1 MLCVKKPRWIVSL
14 ITVTM
19 TLLSTGLCIA
29 QGQADT
35 IDYIAELN
43 KIGMAGRPES
53 DNAAP
58 YYQKAIELLIKKP
71 ADLTISTRSW
81 LKEQPTQQQ
90 ALLRKW
96 VQDNSSA
103 LEQLQLGSQKS
114 YCWFMQTD
122 QKPQT
127 EMPRLTPI
135 RELAM
140 ALQARAMLQAE
151 DGGVS
156 GAVNDIVTLYRS
168 GAHIAAGPKLLI
180 EKLVGISIKA
190 LSIRAAFNI
199 LDGKMIDTDSMKN
212 LQNQLEQL
220 SANYSEPFDV
230 RGEKVYMQG
239 QIETDPQYHA
249 FKPYLKNALEY
260 YDTTSAKTP
269 WQIHTEPVQSP
280 PSDNPLTTDMTKI
293 IEIEYRSRTDT
304 QALITTLALMRY
316 KSDKGAYPAAL
327 PELVR
332 AGYIKELPTDPFSN
346 NPLVYRQTRESFT
359 LYSFG
364 VDYDDDGGDMARD
377 SKGNVRMWADEGDAV
392 FWPVQST
399 ESAQKR
405 VAERKLPTGPEQE
418 KLTESLHNAIMGGD
432 INRIKSIISKGADV
446 NAKNRQSWTS
456 LHTALWYGNNEMV
469 ELLISEGA
477 DVNAQD
483 NSGNT
488 PLHFA
493 AMKGNSDAVNLLIEK
508 GANIDAKT
516 NAEQTPLM
524 FAADYDHKEIVE
536 LLISKGAD
544 VNAQAGNDNAL
555 SLARRKNRNEM
566 VDLLLKHGATEPAQF
581 LMDEGLYGRRGQT
594 EGPARQ
600 PTGRMYQGFEGQAQP
615 GSSLVVISRTSEE
628 ILADANEI
636 KARVKT
642 YEGLAESL
650 EEVES
655 KSRLEKGAW
664 AQRRIDNRTSLIRLA
679 EEQVK
684 LEMTFVRKI
693 AAEEKAEKTTKT
705 IDDVLLS
712 RDDISGRVRKELLV
726 QRREARQDQQQ
737 EVSRGRG
744 MARGSRGTRG
754 RNLQEGYQ
762 QGYGSTAG
770 PGQEMTRREGGYGRR
785 GEPDEGEQLDS
796 ETQNKISQWL
806 QTTLDNKESLMQ
818 FVYTDV
824 RTQYAFIQAVAV
836 EEEAKKTTAAIDGI
850 LLNREERFEDIVLRM
865 EEEAAREAQQMQDG
879 RGRNLRTTRGRA
891 GQDLSQQGQGNESAP
906 RSRRR

>member
-1 MLCVKKPRWIVSL
+1 MLCVKKPHWMVSL

-19 TLLSTGLCIA
+19 TLLSTSLCLA
-29 QGQADT
+29 QGQADPT
-35 IDYIAELN
+35 DYIAELN
-43 KIGMAGRPES
+43 KLGIAGRPES
-53 DNAAP
+53 GNAAP
-58 YYQKAIELLIKKP
+58 YYQKAIELYVKKP
-71 ADLTISTRSW
+71 TDLTISTRSW
-81 LKEQPTQQQ
+81 PKEQPMQQQ
-90 ALLRKW
+90 AVLRKW
-96 VQDNSSA
+96 VQDNNAA
-103 LEQLQLGSQKS
+103 LEQIQLGSQKS
-114 YCWFMQTD
+114 YCWFTQTD

-127 EMPRLTPI
+127 EMPHLTPLK
-135 RELAM
+135 ELAK

-156 GAVNDIVTLYRS
+156 GAVNDIVTLYRF
-168 GAHIAAGPKLLI
+168 GAHIAEGPKLII
-180 EKLVGISIKA
+180 EKLVGINVKSFAI
-190 LSIRAAFNI
+190 SAAFNI
-199 LDGKMIDTDSMKN
+199 LDEKMIAADLMKS

-220 SANYSEPFDV
+220 CPKQNEPFDI
-230 RGEKVYMQG
+230 RGEKIYMQG
-239 QIETDPQYHA
+239 QIETDPNSLP
-249 FKPYLKNALEY
+249 FKPYLKSTLEY
-260 YDTTSAKTP
+260 YDTMAAQTP
-269 WQIHTEPVQSP
+269 WQLHNEQTQSITMR
-280 PSDNPLTTDMTKI
+280 NPLIETTGAGI
-293 IEIEYRSRTDT
+293 VRVVEIEYRSRADT
-304 QALITTLALMRY
+304 QALITTLAILRY
-316 KSDKGAYPAAL
+316 KSDKGMYPASL
-327 PELVR
+327 PELVP

-346 NPLVYRQTRESFT
+346 NPLVYKQTRESFT

-364 VDYDDDGGDMARD
+364 VDFDDDGGQP
-377 SKGNVRMWADEGDAV
+377 SKWGSGDEGGDQV
-392 FWPVQST
+392 FWPLEPTAGTQR
-399 ESAQKR
+399 Q
-405 VAERKLPTGPEQE
+405 VAERKLPSGPEQE
-418 KLTESLHNAIMGGD
+418 KLTKSLYQAIMARD
-432 INRIKSIISKGADV
+432 IDRIKSIISKGADV
-446 NAKNRQSWTS
+446 NAKDRQGWTS

-477 DVNAQD
+477 DVNARD
-483 NSGNT
+483 DSGNT

-493 AMKGNSDAVNLLIEK
+493 AMKGNSDAANLLIEK
-508 GANIDAKT
+508 GANINAKT

-524 FAADYDHKEIVE
+524 FAADYGHKEIVE

-544 VNAQAGNDNAL
+544 VNAQARNDNAL
-555 SLARRKNRNEM
+555 SLARRKNYIEIA
-566 VDLLLKHGATEPAQF
+566 DLLLKHGAKEPTPIIA
-581 LMDEGLYGRRGQT
+581 DEGLYGRRGQT

-600 PTGRMYQGFEGQAQP
+600 PPVYQGFEGQAQP
-615 GSSLVVISRTSEE
+615 GSSLAVIPRTSEE

-655 KSRLEKGAW
+655 KSRLEKSAW
-664 AQRRIDNRTSLIRLA
+664 AQRRIDNRTSLIRVV

-712 RDDISGRVRKELLV
+712 RDNISGRVHKELLA
-726 QRREARQDQQQ
+726 QRRGARQGQQQ
-737 EVSRGRG
+737 DLSRGRG
-744 MARGSRGTRG
+744 MARGRGTRG

-762 QGYGSTAG
+762 QGQQTE
-770 PGQEMTRREGGYGRR
+770 QEMIRREGGYGRR

-806 QTTLDNKESLMQ
+806 QTTLDNKDTLMQ

-824 RTQYAFIQAVAV
+824 RAQYALIQAVAA

-850 LLNREERFEDIVLRM
+850 LLNREKRFEDIVLRV
-865 EEEAAREAQQMQDG
+865 EELAEREQQMQDG

-891 GQDLSQQGQGNESAP
+891 GQDWPQPGQGDESAP

>member
-1 MLCVKKPRWIVSL
+1 MLCVKKPHWMVSL

-19 TLLSTGLCIA
+19 TLLSSGLCMA
-29 QGQADT
+29 QDRTDT

-43 KIGMAGRPES
+43 KIGIAGRPES

-71 ADLTISTRSW
+71 TDLTISTRTW
-81 LKEQPTQQQ
+81 PKEQPAQQQ

-114 YCWFMQTD
+114 YCWFTQTD

-151 DGGVS
+151 DDNVTN
-156 GAVNDIVTLYRS
+156 AVNDMVTLYKF
-168 GAHIAAGPKLLI
+168 GVHIAVGPKHLI
-180 EKLVGISIKA
+180 EKLVGIGVKSFAI
-190 LSIRAAFNI
+190 SAAFNI
-199 LDGKMIDTDSMKN
+199 LDEKMIDTDSMKN

-260 YDTTSAKTP
+260 YDTISAKTP
-269 WQIHTEPVQSP
+269 WQIHTEPAQSP

-346 NPLVYRQTRESFT
+346 NPLVYQQTRESFT

-364 VDYDDDGGDMARD
+364 VDYDDDGGDMARNR
-377 SKGNVRMWADEGDAV
+377 KGNIRMWANEGDAV

-399 ESAQKR
+399 ESARKQA
-405 VAERKLPTGPEQE
+405 AERKLPTGPEQE
-418 KLTESLHNAIMGGD
+418 KLTESLHNAIIGGD
-432 INRIKSIISKGADV
+432 IDQIKSIISKGADV
-446 NAKNRQSWTS
+446 TAKNRQTWTS
-456 LHTALWYGNNEMV
+456 LQTALWYGNNETV

-493 AMKGNSDAVNLLIEK
+493 AIKGNSDAVNLLIEK
-508 GANIDAKT
+508 GANINAKT

-524 FAADYDHKEIVE
+524 FAADNGHKEIVE

-544 VNAQAGNDNAL
+544 VNAQARNDNAL
-555 SLARRKNRNEM
+555 SLARRKNNNEI
-566 VDLLLKHGATEPAQF
+566 VDLLLKHGAREPTPILA
-581 LMDEGLYGRRGQT
+581 DEGLYGRRGQT
-594 EGPARQ
+594 EGPTRQ
-600 PTGRMYQGFEGQAQP
+600 RPGGLSYQGFEGQAQP

-650 EEVES
+650 EEVDS
-655 KSRLEKGAW
+655 KGRLEKSAW
-664 AQRRIDNRTSLIRLA
+664 AQRRIDNRTSLIRVV

-705 IDDVLLS
+705 IDNVLLS
-712 RDDISGRVRKELLV
+712 RDDISGKVRKELSA
-726 QRREARQDQQQ
+726 QRREARRSQQQ

-770 PGQEMTRREGGYGRR
+770 PGQEMRREGVYGRR

-796 ETQNKISQWL
+796 ETWNKINQWL
-806 QTTLDNKESLMQ
+806 QTTLDNKEALMQ

-824 RTQYAFIQAVAV
+824 RTRYAFIQAVAV

-850 LLNREERFEDIVLRM
+850 LLNREERFEDIVLRA
-865 EEEAAREAQQMQDG
+865 EREAQQEQDG
-879 RGRNLRTTRGRA
+879 RGRNTRATRGRA
-891 GQDLSQQGQGNESAP
+891 GQDWSQQGQGNESAP

>member
-260 YDTTSAKTP
+260 YDTISAKTP
-269 WQIHTEPVQSP
+269 WQLRNEQTQSETTQ
-280 PSDNPLTTDMTKI
+280 NPLIGADMTKI

-304 QALITTLALMRY
+304 QALITTLAVLRY
-316 KSDKGAYPAAL
+316 KSDKDMYPASL
-327 PELVR
+327 PELVP

-346 NPLVYRQTRESFT
+346 KPLVYKQTRESFT

-392 FWPVQST
+392 FWPVQAEEGT
-399 ESAQKR
+399 TQQ
-405 VAERKLPTGPEQE
+405 VAEQKSQRQSLPGPEQE
-418 KLTESLHNAIMGGD
+418 KLNDSLQRAIMGGD
-432 INRIKSIISKGADV
+432 ISKIEAAIEKGADVNGKNGQGWTSLHSALWYGTTEMVELLISKGANVNVQENRGNSPLHYAAIKGNSDAASLLIDKGADV
-446 NAKNRQSWTS
+446 NAKTS
-456 LHTALWYGNNEMV
+456 AG
-469 ELLISEGA
+469 
-477 DVNAQD
+477 
-483 NSGNT
+483 
-488 PLHFA
+488 
-493 AMKGNSDAVNLLIEK
+493 
-508 GANIDAKT
+508 
-516 NAEQTPLM
+516 QTPL
-524 FAADYDHKEIVE
+524 FLATDYGYRDIVE
-536 LLISKGAD
+536 LLIAKGAD
-544 VNAQAGNDNAL
+544 VNAQAGSENAL
-555 SLARRKNRNEM
+555 SLARKKGFTEIE
-566 VDLLLKHGATEPAQF
+566 DLLLKHGAAEPAQTAI
-581 LMDEGLYGRRGQT
+581 EGELYGRRGQ
-594 EGPARQ
+594 EGLSANQ
-600 PTGRMYQGFEGQAQP
+600 PGTMNMYQGLEGQGQSAVNQ
-615 GSSLVVISRTSEE
+615 LVRSRTGDE

-636 KARVKT
+636 KARVKE
-642 YEGLAESL
+642 YEGLEEAL
-650 EEVES
+650 EEIEA
-655 KSRLEKGAW
+655 KNRLAKGAW
-664 AQRRIDNRTSLIRLA
+664 IQNKIDNRTSLLRLVD
-679 EEQVK
+679 EQVK
-684 LEMTFVRKI
+684 SETALMLKTAE
-693 AAEEKAEKTTKT
+693 EEKAENTTK
-705 IDDVLLS
+705 IIGNVLTQREELS
-712 RDDISGRVRKELLV
+712 SLIRKELLT
-726 QRREARQDQQQ
+726 QRREQRETQNVRGGSARGARGA
-737 EVSRGRG
+737 RGRG
-744 MARGSRGTRG
+744 A
-754 RNLQEGYQ
+754 QEEYTQGQ
-762 QGYGSTAG
+762 QT
-770 PGQEMTRREGGYGRR
+770 GQEMTRRDGRNR
-785 GEPDEGEQLDS
+785 RRNEPEEVEQVSS
-796 ETQNKISQWL
+796 ESQNKINEWL
-806 QTTLDNKESLMQ
+806 QVSLDNKEPLMQ
-818 FVYTDV
+818 SVYADV
-824 RTQYAFIQAVAV
+824 RTQYDFVREVAV
-836 EEEAKKTTAAIDGI
+836 VENAKKTTTVIDGI
-850 LLNREERFEDIVLRM
+850 LLNREMQYADIILKIQEA
-865 EEEAAREAQQMQDG
+865 EEKEAQRTGDTRG
-879 RGRNLRTTRGRA
+879 GRNIRGTRGR
-891 GQDLSQQGQGNESAP
+891 SQQEGQTGMYQDESAP

>member
-1 MLCVKKPRWIVSL
+1 MLCVKKPHWMVSL

-19 TLLSTGLCIA
+19 TLLSAGLCMA
-29 QGQADT
+29 QNQANT
-35 IDYIAELN
+35 TDYVAELN
-43 KIGMAGRPES
+43 KLGIAGRPES

-58 YYQKAIELLIKKP
+58 YYQKAIELLVSKP
-71 ADLTISTRSW
+71 TDLTISTRSW
-81 LKEQPTQQQ
+81 PKELPAQEQ
-90 ALLRKW
+90 AVLRKW
-96 VQDNSSA
+96 VQDNNAA
-103 LEQLQLGSQKS
+103 LEQIQLGSQKS
-114 YCWFMQTD
+114 YCWFTQAY

-151 DGGVS
+151 DGNVS
-156 GAVNDIVTLYRS
+156 GAVNDIVTLYRF
-168 GAHIAAGPKLLI
+168 GVHIAEGPKLLV
-180 EKLVGISIKA
+180 EKLTGLGVKSFAIT
-190 LSIRAAFNI
+190 AAFNI
-199 LDGKMIDTDSMKN
+199 LDKKMIDIGSMKN

-220 SANYSEPFDV
+220 SPKQNEPFDI
-230 RGEKVYMQG
+230 RGEKIYMQG
-239 QIETDPQYHA
+239 QVETDPKSIA
-249 FKPYLKNALEY
+249 FKPYLKNVLGY
-260 YDTTSAKTP
+260 YDTMAVKTP
-269 WQIHTEPVQSP
+269 WQIHNEPAQAP
-280 PSDNPLTTDMTKI
+280 PSGNFLVNDMAKI

-304 QALITTLALMRY
+304 QALITTLAVLRY
-316 KSDKGAYPAAL
+316 KSDKGMYPASL
-327 PELVR
+327 PELVP

-346 NPLVYRQTRESFT
+346 KPLVYKQTRESFT

-377 SKGNVRMWADEGDAV
+377 SKGNVKMWADEGDAV

-399 ESAQKR
+399 EVVQKQ

-418 KLTESLHNAIMGGD
+418 KLTESLHNAIINGD
-432 INRIKSIISKGADV
+432 IEQIKSFISKGADV
-446 NAKNRQSWTS
+446 NAKNRQTWTS
-456 LHTALWYGNNEMV
+456 LHTALWYGNSETV
-469 ELLISEGA
+469 KLLISEGA

-493 AMKGNSDAVNLLIEK
+493 AIKGDSDAVNLLIEK
-508 GANIDAKT
+508 GANINAKT

-524 FAADYDHKEIVE
+524 FAADYGHKEIVE

-544 VNAQAGNDNAL
+544 VNAQARNDNAL
-555 SLARRKNRNEM
+555 SLARRKNSNEI
-566 VDLLLKHGATEPAQF
+566 VDLLLKHGAKEPTPI
-581 LMDEGLYGRRGQT
+581 LDEGLYGRRGQT
-594 EGPARQ
+594 EGPERQ
-600 PTGRMYQGFEGQAQP
+600 LPGGLQGFEGQAQP
-615 GSSLVVISRTSEE
+615 GSSLVVISRTGDK

-636 KARVKT
+636 KAKVKT

-650 EEVES
+650 EEIES
-655 KSRLEKGAW
+655 KSRLEKSAW
-664 AQRRIDNRTSLIRLA
+664 AQKRIDNRTSLIRLV

-712 RDDISGRVRKELLV
+712 RDDISGRIYKELLA
-726 QRREARQDQQQ
+726 QRREARQSQQQ

-744 MARGSRGTRG
+744 MARGGRGRG

-762 QGYGSTAG
+762 QGYGSAAG
-770 PGQEMTRREGGYGRR
+770 PGQEMARREGGYGRR
-785 GEPDEGEQLDS
+785 DEPGEGEQLAS
-796 ETQNKISQWL
+796 ETQNKINQWL
-806 QTTLDNKESLMQ
+806 QTTLDNKETLMQ

-824 RTQYAFIQAVAV
+824 RTQYAFIQTVAV
-836 EEEAKKTTAAIDGI
+836 EEEAKKTAAAIDGI
-850 LLNREERFEDIVLRM
+850 LLSREERLQDIVLRM
-865 EEEAAREAQQMQDG
+865 QELAEREQQMQDG
-879 RGRNLRTTRGRA
+879 RDHNLRTTRGRSQP
-891 GQDLSQQGQGNESAP
+891 GQEQYMDESAS